1 MALLVGLMLNGCSG
15 IYLLSLANLC
25 TTCYSFLVHMYNFRI
40 LWGEGLQMARETVD
54 GVNEGTSSHGGE
66 NVPQR
71 GTLLRRAHEL
81 LESIG
86 QPVAEDLLIRH
97 LFGATEVSVS
107 RSAVW
112 TMLLRQTLKGSTLFE
127 QSEDNTWLLTA
138 WRSTQLTLDE
148 VDFVVIDTETTGLRP
163 GHDRVIEIAGIRLRG
178 GEVIDTFQ
186 TLVDPKRRLPPFIVQ
201 FTGITQEMVNKA
213 PTAEQILPD
222 FLRFSAGATLVG
234 HNVGFDIGFLSY
246 EAQLLGQVFPIDG
259 IDTILLARRF
269 LTGLRRFKLDV
280 VAEHLKIPA
289 ANRHRAMGDS
299 KVTAAVFLKLLERAR
314 QQGILTLGHL
324 QRRLQLPVTWSGD
337 ITDASLTKQ
346 VEHFRIDGKLSAASA
361 MPRPNGS
368 LLLNPAWKRDF
379 PSKPGVYLMK
389 DEHAQVIYVG
399 KAKCL
404 KDRLAS
410 YYSQP
415 LGYTRKMDG
424 LLQSVRE
431 IETRVLGSELEAL
444 LVESQLIKQLQP
456 AYNVQLRNYELYPFI
471 KIDIQHS
478 FPRVY
483 ATREVAADGARYF
496 GPFRSRHIVN
506 LTIELIQKIFPIRT
520 CIRSLPPTAKPSD
533 PCLRLHLDRCS
544 APCQGNAD
552 AEAYAR
558 VIEQICAF
566 LGGER
571 EDLLDKLRRQ
581 MLEASQQLNFERAA
595 WLRDTIRSA
604 DEVLIGQRLMAG
616 AVEANNLVIVY
627 PSAQEN
633 HNELFLVR
641 HGRLVQQHC
650 VPHEPE
656 GMKATV
662 HSLLIVAEALGE
674 APNIVGKAEVD
685 QINIISRWIHRHSD
699 DRAFFPIQAALADM
713 DERNRLAQ
721 RIWIE
726 VDTVRTLP
734 ILQSN
739 EDTDADDNI

>member
-1 MALLVGLMLNGCSG
+1 MVQEA
-15 IYLLSLANLC
+15 I
-25 TTCYSFLVHMYNFRI
+25 
-40 LWGEGLQMARETVD
+40 
-54 GVNEGTSSHGGE
+54 EGTGT
-66 NVPQR
+66 PQR

-81 LESIG
+81 LESFG
-86 QPVAEDLLIRH
+86 CPTAEDLLIQH
-97 LFGATEVSVS
+97 LFGAGEGAASK
-107 RSAVW
+107 SAVW
-112 TMLLRQTLKGSTLFE
+112 TMLLRQTLKSSSLFA
-127 QSEDNTWLLTA
+127 QVEDNAWILTA
-138 WRSTQLTLDE
+138 WQSTQLSLDE
-148 VDFVVIDTETTGLRP
+148 VEYVVIDTETTGLRP

-178 GEVIDTFQ
+178 GEVIDSFQ
-186 TLVDPKRRLPPFIVQ
+186 TLLNPKRRLPPFIVQ
-201 FTGITQEMVNKA
+201 FTGINQEMVNKA
-213 PTAEQILPD
+213 PTAEHIFPD
-222 FLRFSAGATLVG
+222 FLQFSADATLVG

-246 EAQLLGQVFPIDG
+246 EAQLLGYAFPIDG
-259 IDTILLARRF
+259 LDTIPFARRF
-269 LTGLRRFKLDV
+269 LPSLRRFKLDV
-280 VAEHLKIPA
+280 VAEHLKIPT
-289 ANRHRAMGDS
+289 ANRHRAMGDA
-299 KVTAAVFLKLLERAR
+299 KVTAAVFLKLLGYAQ

-324 QRRLQLPVTWSGD
+324 RRRLQLPVAWSGD

-346 VEHFRIDGKLSAASA
+346 VEYYRADGKLSAKSA
-361 MPRPNGS
+361 APRPNGG
-368 LLLNPAWKRDF
+368 LLLNQAWKRDF

-389 DEHAQVIYVG
+389 DEHGQVIYVG

-471 KIDIQHS
+471 KIDIHHP

-496 GPFRSRHIVN
+496 GPFRNRRIVDV
-506 LTIELIQKIFPIRT
+506 TIELIQKVFPVRT
-520 CIRSLPPTAKPSD
+520 CIRSLPPLAKPSD

-544 APCQGNAD
+544 GPCQGNAD
-552 AEAYAR
+552 AEAYSKI
-558 VIEQICAF
+558 IEQVCAF

-571 EDLLDKLRRQ
+571 EDLMDKLRRQ

-604 DEVLIGQRLMAG
+604 DEVLIGQRLITG
-616 AVEANNLVIVY
+616 AIEANNLFIVY
-627 PSAQEN
+627 PSAKEA

-641 HGRLVQQHC
+641 HGRLVQQNC

-656 GMKATV
+656 VMKAAV
-662 HSLLIVAEALGE
+662 HELLSKAISLGD
-674 APNIVGKAEVD
+674 APSIVGKAEVD

-699 DRAFFPIQAALADM
+699 DRAFFPLQSALTDI
-713 DERNRLAQ
+713 DEQQRLAQ
-721 RIWIE
+721 RIWVE
-726 VDTVRTLP
+726 VDAVRILP
-734 ILQSN
+734 MLSV
-739 EDTDADDNI
+739 ESSADDDENM